1 MKSFLLGMVLLG
13 SMSLGSQPQRN
24 VTVSDIDGAGLLDF
38 CNKPEGT
45 SLQFCEAFILGVRDG
60 VVLTTE
66 LRDSK
71 PLMDTPFEAKQHQ
84 LKAVVVKYL
93 NDHPEEQHKPAAL
106 LVIYA
111 FEPGVPARRQT
122 EEVREVRG
130 IMQWLKL

>member
-1 MKSFLLGMVLLG
+1 MKSFFLGLLLFG
-13 SMSLGSQPQRN
+13 SASLGGSRPPQRN
-24 VTVSDIDGAGLLDF
+24 AHVTVSDIDGVGLLDW
-38 CNKPEGT
+38 CNQPEG
-45 SLQFCEAFILGVRDG
+45 SALQFCEAFILGVRDG

-71 PLMDTPFEAKQHQ
+71 PLIDPPFEAKQHQ

-111 FEPGVPARRQT
+111 LSRAFPPG
-122 EEVREVRG
+122 
-130 IMQWLKL
+130 